1 MPKRICE
8 VCPTFFACVWLFLF
22 LFILL
27 LSYLYFCFFLIYF
40 TLIKL
45 LKRREKFVI
54 IYIYIIWAFVFP
66 KDIFY
71 KYIDIFVHDIPGVEI
86 FFSGVRHFFRNC
98 SVLFLKIFH
107 LTTTYVDAKSWF
119 LSDHQHTFRDFEAN
133 VKLHFFVVWSKN
145 KYNSN
150 LCTWNYSEHF
160 HNCKNF
166 GILWTLFSYFELK
179 QWNKGKIITE
189 KQYFPGRITGRAIFD
204 GLDKS
209 KASICLQTKWKK
221 MIFFVFVFWVCYA
234 VMEIWNHFF
243 NEDQEQVFS
252 GEM

>member
-1 MPKRICE
+1 MKLFYFYWPTSTVEFFNNYLFFKFINKCQKEFVRCAPLSSH
-8 VCPTFFACVWLFLF
+8 VCDFLIFIYFVAELSVFLF
-22 LFILL
+22 VNLFHIDKA
-27 LSYLYFCFFLIYF
+27 SE
-40 TLIKL
+40 K
-45 LKRREKFVI
+45 KRKI
-54 IYIYIIWAFVFP
+54 CDYIYIIWAFIFP

-119 LSDHQHTFRDFEAN
+119 LSDHQHTFSDFEAN
-133 VKLHFFVVWSKN
+133 VKLHFFIVWSKN

-166 GILWTLFSYFELK
+166 WDFMNTFFLLWAKT
-179 QWNKGKIITE
+179 
-189 KQYFPGRITGRAIFD
+189 
-204 GLDKS
+204 
-209 KASICLQTKWKK
+209 
-221 MIFFVFVFWVCYA
+221 
-234 VMEIWNHFF
+234 ME
-243 NEDQEQVFS
+243 
-252 GEM
+252 